1 MNKIVNNYREII
13 RQIEFYKNKFSKTS
27 KEVNLIAVSKNFPK
41 QDIQILIDEGH
52 TIFGENKV
60 QEATSKWPQ
69 LKLNSREI
77 KLHLL
82 GPLQTNNIK
91 PALKI
96 FDVIETLDREK
107 LAKKIK
113 KYFDAEKETSK
124 HKFFVQVNIG
134 NEDQK
139 SGVEVNYTKEFV
151 KWCIND
157 LNLNVNGLMCIP
169 PIYGKAEVYF
179 KELKR
184 LCNDSNLE
192 HASMGMTGDYGEA
205 IRCGATFVRIGTG
218 IFGGR
223 D

>member
-1 MNKIVNNYREII
+1 M
-13 RQIEFYKNKFSKTS
+13 
-27 KEVNLIAVSKNFPK
+27 
-41 QDIQILIDEGH
+41 LIDEGH

-60 QEATSKWPQ
+60 QEAISKWSQ
-69 LKLNSREI
+69 LKLNNNEI

-82 GPLQTNNIK
+82 GPLQTNK
-91 PALKI
+91 VKKALKI

-107 LAKKIK
+107 LANKIK
-113 KYFDAEKETSK
+113 KCFEEEKEISK

-134 NEDQK
+134 NEEQK
-139 SGVEVNYTKEFV
+139 SGVKVNYTKEFV

-169 PIYGKAEVYF
+169 PISGKAEVYF

-184 LCNDSNLE
+184 LCDDSNLE
-192 HASMGMTGDYGEA
+192 HASMGMTDDYGEA
-205 IRCGATFVRIGTG
+205 IKCGATFVRIGTG
-218 IFGGR
+218 IFGDR